1 MSFSTIENVCFFDS
15 KDRVIELYDVRD
27 LRKTAHTYHVDPDRP
42 GIMCTSSPYTLLY
55 ADSSKYVKP
64 QDVTALDCRTSRP
77 VYKGTTHTRY
87 PSNSDM
93 CCARDGDKSL
103 LVTSYSHQGD
113 EESGIYAYN
122 RWVSMCYMDCCIKHR
137 IVSVLMNGQPNGRSL
152 LIMSHKL
159 RRLNETSTRN
169 FCNRSHA
176 KYHQHFYI
184 PIFLYV
190 EQLVTLISGGSRIF
204 LGGRQLPKWVC

>member
-1 MSFSTIENVCFFDS
+1 M
-15 KDRVIELYDVRD
+15 IELYDVRD
-27 LRKTAHTYHVDPDRP
+27 LRKTAHTYHVEPDRP

-64 QDVTALDCRTSRP
+64 QDVTSLDCRTSRP

-93 CCARDGDKSL
+93 CCVRDGDKSL

-122 RWVSMCYMDCCIKHR
+122 RWVSIHYTAWT
-137 IVSVLMNGQPNGRSL
+137 LLYPQPHERSL
-152 LIMSHKL
+152 IVMSHKL
-159 RRLNETSTRN
+159 SSLNETS
-169 FCNRSHA
+169 NRKTINILHSNI
-176 KYHQHFYI
+176 FMLIRTGYI
-184 PIFLYV
+184 
-190 EQLVTLISGGSRIF
+190 QLRIQRPGKGGGDNILVWLGVPRPPDSLLTLNSFEKRY
-204 LGGRQLPKWVC
+204 